1 MFSAAKVALAKL
13 FRSRARSED
22 EGAGMGFFE
31 HIEELRKTLF
41 RCCAA
46 FAVSAASRQL
56 TPYLTISK
64 RFIVPPF
71 LRKKRRPAH

>member
-1 MFSAAKVALAKL
+1 MKPFDTDRTPWL
-13 FRSRARSED
+13 FTPHDDGELD
-22 EGAGMGFFE
+22 EFFM
-31 HIEELRKTLF
+31 TSTPYS
-41 RCCAA
+41 
-46 FAVSAASRQL
+46 SAASRQL